1 MSLLVHFLIGALGA
15 LAIFL
20 VAARVTRTES
30 FSFPSAVV
38 LVGFFCAV
46 ASHFATPWATPAILL
61 LYAIATA
68 SETRAELAAKKASAN
83 RSGPPDEAS

>member
-1 MSLLVHFLIGALGA
+1 MSLLVHFLIGAMGA

-30 FSFPSAVV
+30 FSFPSAAV
-38 LVGFFCAV
+38 LVAFFCAV

-68 SETRAELAAKKASAN
+68 SETRAEIAARRASAN